1 MGVKYLIQMYLK
13 TIRLVATGL
22 FFITGCAQQ
31 ADFSI
36 KGKLTGANK
45 DSLVLEEM
53 TEKSLEMR
61 STIITDAEGS
71 FNYSDTAGNP
81 RLLFIRTNQNEY
93 ITLMVMNGEKITLT
107 AEKGKINKTLRI
119 TGSPQTELVMELNKE
134 LLKATNKLD
143 SLSKQYQ
150 ELKGK
155 GNDPKVDAWIQGE
168 YGKLVEQQRSFIRAF
183 IERHSAEPVS
193 LLALSHQIGRQSVL
207 TGSAD
212 FDLFEKVDAQL
223 YKKYPKSILVLNL
236 HKYVEAMRLQIES
249 VQSQE
254 KTTGTGSVAA
264 DISLPDPDGKTQT
277 LSSLRGKIVL
287 LDFWAG
293 WCGPCRRENPN
304 LVAAYAKYHDK
315 GFEIFQVSLDKNKPE
330 WLAAIKQDG
339 LNWIHVSDLKFWNS
353 PVARLYGVESIP
365 ANFLLDKDGK
375 IIGSNLRGAA
385 LDEEL
390 AKLLH

>member
-1 MGVKYLIQMYLK
+1 MYLK

-31 ADFSI
+31 ADFTI
-36 KGKLTGANK
+36 NGKLTGANK

-53 TEKSLEMR
+53 AEKSLEMR
-61 STIITDAEGS
+61 SSIITDAEGS

-93 ITLMVMNGEKITLT
+93 ITLMVLNGEKITLT
-107 AEKGKINKTLRI
+107 AEKGKIANTLRI
-119 TGSPQTELVMELNKE
+119 SGSPQTELVMELNEE

-150 ELKGK
+150 ELKGR
-155 GNDPKVDAWIQGE
+155 GNDPQADSWVQGE
-168 YGKLVEQQRSFIRAF
+168 YGKLIEQQRSFIRTF
-183 IERHSAEPVS
+183 IERHVAEPAS
-193 LLALSHQIGRQSVL
+193 LLALSHQIGRQPVL

-212 FDLFEKVDAQL
+212 FDLFEKVDGQL

-236 HKYVEAMRLQIES
+236 HKYVEAMRPQVES

-315 GFEIFQVSLDKNKPE
+315 GFEIFQVSLDKTKSE

-353 PVARLYGVESIP
+353 PVARLYGIVSIP
-365 ANFLLDKDGK
+365 ANFLLDKNGK
-375 IIGSNLRGAA
+375 IIGSDLRGAA

-390 AKLLH
+390 AKLLR